1 MPPAATIGRSTCAR
15 TSCRSASSPMS
26 PGAASSKL
34 PRCAPASTPC
44 TTRASA
50 PARAAVRA
58 SAGVVTVT
66 HVSAPASRSS
76 ASTSR
81 GGQPKANETT
91 GTRSRDDELELRLPG
106 VVVVLRPAQR
116 DPDPRGLLR
125 QPGRVA
131 LDLPRIAVAGRRE
144 DVHPEGPGGERA
156 DRRDLL
162 AHRLRRLVAGREEPE
177 PTRLADRGR
186 ELGRRGAAGHRRRDD
201 RMPELDHAPVA
212 GSWSLG
218 KPRWSIAS
226 VCESSSYCD
235 GVLCDQYVP
244 RSRT

>member
-1 MPPAATIGRSTCAR
+1 
-15 TSCRSASSPMS
+15 MS

-50 PARAAVRA
+50 PARAAVRGLGRRRDRHPRLRT
-58 SAGVVTVT
+58 GVAQLRE
-66 HVSAPASRSS
+66 HLARRAAEGERDDRDPLA
-76 ASTSR
+76 
-81 GGQPKANETT
+81 
-91 GTRSRDDELELRLPG
+91 DDELELRLPG

-131 LDLPRIAVAGRRE
+131 LDLPRVAVAGRRE

-162 AHRLRRLVAGREEPE
+162 AHRLGRLVAGREEPE